1 MRASLT
7 MGDNYYIRHG
17 LKFLWYLL
25 TKIMKSMIHFSQIQA
40 FFFIMK
46 RKNLGGGLMPQIP
59 QELKDGV
66 FCE

>member
-1 MRASLT
+1 M

-25 TKIMKSMIHFSQIQA
+25 TKLMKSMIHVSQIQA

-46 RKNLGGGLMPQIP
+46 RKNQGGIDATDPAGIKRWGL
-59 QELKDGV
+59 L
-66 FCE
+66 